1 MRRTPAMV
9 RSTSP
14 TANAGSTTS
23 FHRGKS
29 KLSPNFA
36 APAADSARLCGI
48 RNPLLG
54 QGVATH
60 HASAHLVSVASG
72 GQRVLSLSPN
82 LRRDPM
88 RSSEPSFLHHDD
100 QAPIATHVTGWA
112 EAAQAI
118 RPAVGHPPANAVH
131 SIVSALFLLRLT
143 GVGGGAQ
150 STTSGRRPQS
160 GGPSD
165 RHGGDRPF

>member
-1 MRRTPAMV
+1 M
-9 RSTSP
+9 SSP
-14 TANAGSTTS
+14 TPRPRTSSNAQTHV
-23 FHRGKS
+23 HRGKS

-118 RPAVGHPPANAVH
+118 RPAVGHPPPNAV
-131 SIVSALFLLRLT
+131 L
-143 GVGGGAQ
+143 GAHCFGAF
-150 STTSGRRPQS
+150 SFAA
-160 GGPSD
+160 D
-165 RHGGDRPF
+165 

>member
-1 MRRTPAMV
+1 MGEEWCKTIFGLRRRAWQRRVARM
-9 RSTSP
+9 SSP
-14 TANAGSTTS
+14 TPRPRTSSNAQTHA
-23 FHRGKS
+23 HRGKS

-118 RPAVGHPPANAVH
+118 RPAVGHPPPNAVH
-131 SIVSALFLLRLT
+131 SIVSALFL
-143 GVGGGAQ
+143 
-150 STTSGRRPQS
+150 
-160 GGPSD
+160 
-165 RHGGDRPF
+165 F

>member
-1 MRRTPAMV
+1 M
-9 RSTSP
+9 SSP
-14 TANAGSTTS
+14 TPRLRTS
-23 FHRGKS
+23 MSAPPHAHHGKA
-29 KLSPNFA
+29 LSSLPTLRC
-36 APAADSARLCGI
+36 PLAADLARLRGI

-88 RSSEPSFLHHDD
+88 RSSEPTFLHHDD

-118 RPAVGHPPANAVH
+118 RPAVGHPSSWPT
-131 SIVSALFLLRLT
+131 LL
-143 GVGGGAQ
+143 
-150 STTSGRRPQS
+150 
-160 GGPSD
+160 
-165 RHGGDRPF
+165 